1 MTRKFVSEIQKKK
14 KNQKSIKI
22 LKAST
27 IRWLGYGN
35 SMKRKISIFGEIT
48 KSKVSWMYYC
58 LMNSIISSNR
68 LLADYLQ
75 IRYRF
80 YKLLHDSTIQLLSL
94 PSKVKKLKKI
104 WENTWKILKQRKTFS
119 WYANFFLILPFTWCW
134 AAIWGILFDSNKMIG
149 NT

>member
-80 YKLLHDSTIQLLSL
+80 CKLLHDSTIQLLSL